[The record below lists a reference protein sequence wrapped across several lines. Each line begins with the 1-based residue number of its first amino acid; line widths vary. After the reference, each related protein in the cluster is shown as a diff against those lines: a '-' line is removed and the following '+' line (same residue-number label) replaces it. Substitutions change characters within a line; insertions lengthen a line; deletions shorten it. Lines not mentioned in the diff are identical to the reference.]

1 MFFACPCC
9 HKKLNLI
16 NSKSSKCMVCNNKKC
31 SQKEEVFIFLNQ
43 IPVIVPFNQEKC
55 LLDKKN
61 LVKSRNLGTEKRIF
75 NKRNLII
82 AKSIKKIFQGANKK
96 TENNFKF
103 LANQI
108 TSKTKVLIIGG
119 GSRGEGMDYFYKAC
133 ERNSVLI
140 ESIDIYESENI
151 TAIADAHYL
160 PYVSSSF
167 DLVIIQAVIEHVLDP
182 DRVVSE
188 IFRVLKNNGLVYS
201 ETPFMQ
207 SVHEGAYDFT
217 RYTHSGHRWLFKS
230 FKEISSGV
238 IQGGFTATLF
248 IFSYCLSGIFRNRYI
263 GIFLRIIFS
272 KFAKFLD
279 CLIPN
284 KYNFDVGCGF
294 YFIGKKIPRPK
305 NQRSKWIA
313 KYYLGA
319 Q

>member
-1 MFFACPCC
+1 
-9 HKKLNLI
+9 
-16 NSKSSKCMVCNNKKC
+16 MVCNNKKC

-55 LLDKKN
+55 LLDKKD

-119 GSRGEGMDYFYKAC
+119 GSRGDGMDYFYKAC

-160 PYVSSSF
+160 PYVSLSF

-182 DRVVSE
+182 DKVVSE

-230 FKEISSGV
+230 FEEISSGV

-248 IFSYCLSGIFRNRYI
+248 IFSYCLSGFFRNRYI

-294 YFIGKKIPRPK
+294 YFIGKKIPRTK
-305 NQRSKWIA
+305 NQHSKWIA

>member
-16 NSKSSKCMVCNNKKC
+16 NSKNSKCMVCNNKKC

-55 LLDKKN
+55 LLDKKD

-119 GSRGEGMDYFYKAC
+119 GSRGDGMDYFYKAC

-160 PYVSSSF
+160 PYVSLSF

-182 DRVVSE
+182 DKVVSE

-217 RYTHSGHRWLFKS
+217 RYTHSGHRWLFKN
-230 FKEISSGV
+230 FEEISSGV

-248 IFSYCLSGIFRNRYI
+248 IFSYCLSGFFRNRYI

-294 YFIGKKIPRPK
+294 YFIGEKIPRTK
-305 NQRSKWIA
+305 NQHSKWIA